1 MGPLVRLRAAMPRG
15 GFVRG
20 ALAIASATG
29 AAQLIS
35 ILSAPIVTR
44 LYTPSDYG
52 AYAVAGSLLTVL
64 IAVACVRYDLA
75 IPLPKSDSAA
85 ANVLAL
91 CLVAVVA
98 VTLVSLPILW
108 LVGPRILDTIG
119 AAVLSPYVFLI
130 SIGVL
135 SGGIVAAFTGWMI
148 RTKSYSEIAANRLT
162 QSGTLVAAQIG
173 FGLLGL
179 GAAGLLIGTV
189 AGNIAGTGRLVRAA
203 WRRSAT
209 SFRSVSRQ
217 EVVST
222 AKRYRRF
229 PIYSAPSAFLNNV
242 GLEAPLLLIVA
253 IYGTGVGGQFAL
265 AQRVVALPV
274 FVLAAAVGQVYFA
287 EAARLQNEDPTALRR
302 LFWRTT
308 RSLALTAIGPFLLAA
323 LLAPLLFGLLFG
335 QAWSEA
341 GLYVAI
347 LAPMYFLQFVATP
360 TGGTLDVLER
370 QDLHLVREI
379 GRLCLIGGAILAA
392 SALGLTATQT
402 VIAVSVAG
410 CVTNSLYG
418 FISWR
423 AIVTHHPVAHAAT
436 DVTPV
441 ILDGIPGRPDGG
453 YALVDPSPAADPP
466 PRS

>member
-1 MGPLVRLRAAMPRG
+1 MGLLHRLRAAMPRG

-29 AAQLIS
+29 AAQLIG
-35 ILSAPIVTR
+35 ILSSPIVTR
-44 LYTPSDYG
+44 LYSPSDYG
-52 AYAVAGSLLTVL
+52 AYAVAASFLIVL
-64 IAVACVRYDLA
+64 ISVACLRYDLA
-75 IPLPKSDSAA
+75 IPLPKSDTTA

-91 CLVAVVA
+91 CLVAAVA

-108 LVGPRILDTIG
+108 LVGPRILDTVG
-119 AAVLSPYVFLI
+119 ASALSPYVFLMP
-130 SIGVL
+130 IGVL

-162 QSGTLVAAQIG
+162 QSGTVVVAQVG

-189 AGNIAGTGRLVRAA
+189 AGNIAGTSRLVRAA
-203 WRRSAT
+203 WRGSAT
-209 SFRSVSRQ
+209 SIRAVSRR
-217 EVVST
+217 EVAST
-222 AKRYRRF
+222 GNRYRRF

-253 IYGTGVGGQFAL
+253 LYGTGVGGQFAL

-287 EAARLQNEDPTALRR
+287 EAARLQQQDPTALRR
-302 LFWRTT
+302 LFWSTT

-323 LLAPLLFGLLFG
+323 LLAPLLFTVLFG

-379 GRLCLIGGAILAA
+379 GRLCLIGGAVLAA
-392 SALGLTATQT
+392 SALHLSATQA
-402 VIAVSVAG
+402 VIAVSIAG

-423 AIVTHHPVAHAAT
+423 AIVAYRPVAGTANEVPP
-436 DVTPV
+436 DL
-441 ILDGIPGRPDGG
+441 LDGIPGRPDGA
-453 YALVDPSPAADPP
+453 YALVDPSPAAEAP
-466 PRS
+466 PRP